1 MPSNSPCRIDTVL
14 NCISD
19 RWTLGIIHKL
29 SAGARRT
36 LDLYGAFKGMSSK
49 TLNARLKKLER
60 DGVVRRRS
68 YPESPPRVEYSL
80 TGKGRELLP
89 VLKAIAE
96 VAFRWEGETVAAE
109 EESACRACTTLY
121 SEILLEETRVASVI
135 ETASPSA
142 ESQSPPGRTKSR
154 KLTDVTLL

>member
-1 MPSNSPCRIDTVL
+1 MPSSSACRIDTVL
-14 NCISD
+14 DCISD

-29 SAGARRT
+29 SDGPRRT

-60 DGVVRRRS
+60 DGVVIRHS

-89 VLKAIAE
+89 VLKAIAQ
-96 VAFRWEGETVAAE
+96 VAFRWDDEEGISQE
-109 EESACRACTTLY
+109 EPACRACAALY
-121 SEILLEETRVASVI
+121 DERRLEETRPLTVP
-135 ETASPSA
+135 EEDSPQA
-142 ESQSPPGRTKSR
+142 RPPAGQKRSR
-154 KLTDVTLL
+154 KITDVTLL